1 MSWRKTCIL
10 YPCAAAVFLL
20 MAMVPAAAQSSMAA
34 PDNSKMNKG
43 DQSTSAMTADQQ
55 KNNATDL
62 DMTKKIRHSLIQDK
76 SLSTYA
82 HNVKIISEG
91 GKVTLKGPVRTDDE
105 KKALIAKATEIAGAG
120 QCERRVE
127 RRSQA
132 VARTNSNRKE
142 TKWQARTHRH
152 LAFTLIVQRWN
163 MAWTP

>member
-55 KNNATDL
+55 KNNRSDL
-62 DMTKKIRHSLIQDK
+62 DITKEIRHSLTQDK

-82 HNVKIISEG
+82 HNVKVITEG

-105 KKALIAKATEIAGAG
+105 KSTVVAKATQVAG
-120 QCERRVE
+120 QGNVNDELT
-127 RRSQA
+127 
-132 VARTNSNRKE
+132 VAPKS
-142 TKWQARTHRH
+142 H
-152 LAFTLIVQRWN
+152 
-163 MAWTP
+163 